1 MSASTGM
8 ACGVALAGRAR
19 PQAGRKSVARAAGP
33 ARDAAGSAVGA
44 LCAQRRGVTAASAM
58 DEGSPASGLAETA
71 ATAAGLGRRRAL
83 VDATALAAGALALSG
98 APREVRAAEA
108 GKSYWE
114 VVDLNVDPEVLLLD
128 VGFVQDDP
136 AHGFLLGTR
145 QTLLETFDGGK
156 TWEPRVL
163 ESGDDL
169 NYRFNNISF
178 SGSEGWVIGKP
189 SILLHTTDG
198 GKSWERVPLSNK
210 LPGTPVSIT
219 ALGGG
224 KAEMATDEGAIYF
237 TDNEARTWKALVKE
251 TISATLN
258 RTISSG
264 ITGASYYEGNVASVK
279 RSSDGSYVGVSS
291 RGNFYLTWTPGDE
304 FWTPHNR
311 ANARRIQGMGFRK
324 GAQSDGAGGDSGL
337 YMLARGGALLTSE
350 SLFSDDFTDVKV
362 PSRGYGLLDLNYKLG
377 GDEVWISGGS
387 GTLLVSLD
395 GGKTWARDRTADS
408 LPANLYVIKFVN
420 EHQGYALGNAGT
432 LLRYVG

>member
-1 MSASTGM
+1 M
-8 ACGVALAGRAR
+8 ACGAAAAVAGGVRVQAGRRSRARVSRATAREAAGRGLAGR
-19 PQAGRKSVARAAGP
+19 GRREAASASATDEGSFLLAAGP
-33 ARDAAGSAVGA
+33 ES
-44 LCAQRRGVTAASAM
+44 
-58 DEGSPASGLAETA
+58 
-71 ATAAGLGRRRAL
+71 AGLGRRRAM
-83 VDATALAAGALALSG
+83 VDATALAAGVLALS
-98 APREVRAAEA
+98 APQSARAAA
-108 GKSYWE
+108 TSKTYWE
-114 VVDLNVDPEVLLLD
+114 VVDLPGVDPEVLLLD
-128 VGFVQDDP
+128 VGFVPDDP
-136 AHGFLLGTR
+136 SHGFLLGTR
-145 QTLLETFDGGK
+145 QTLLETFDGGVS
-156 TWEPRVL
+156 WEPRVL

-224 KAEMATDEGAIYF
+224 KAEMATDEGAIYY
-237 TDNEARTWKALVKE
+237 TENEARTWKALVKE

-279 RSSDGSYVGVSS
+279 RSADGSYVGVSS

-311 ANARRIQGMGFRK
+311 ANARRIQGMGFRL
-324 GAQSDGAGGDSGL
+324 GSQGDGPGGDSGL
-337 YMLARGGALLTSE
+337 YMLARGGALLVSE
-350 SLFSDDFTDVKV
+350 SLFSDDFQDVKV

-387 GTLLVSLD
+387 GTLLVSTD

-408 LPANLYVIKFVN
+408 LPANLYVIKFVS
-420 EHQGYALGNAGT
+420 EHQGYVLGNAGT
-432 LLRYVG
+432 LLRYIA